1 MGTGGLSS
9 DSNGGPV
16 APPQQPPS
24 RPSPQP
30 VPQPV
35 PVQQQ
40 PMVSTLYDLIDTI
53 LYPKQTCFPL
63 KSISFSKEVNI
74 SKKTRNW
81 GEGRKSFSWKMH
93 PTLTLKIK
101 VRVIIS
107 WAGGDSPFDSFK
119 GIKGPPYKHPTVSAG
134 QVRGLFPPSRV
145 TKSYSVCLNFNPQ
158 LPNKLRQRTGG
169 LSRDHHQFLSNRTRC
184 FVIYEWTFS
193 PPVQVWLSRFPADC
207 WYLNEC
213 NIPYSFIDYK

>member
-1 MGTGGLSS
+1 MNLPKRFLVLLPLTGFHW
-9 DSNGGPV
+9 N
-16 APPQQPPS
+16 
-24 RPSPQP
+24 
-30 VPQPV
+30 
-35 PVQQQ
+35 
-40 PMVSTLYDLIDTI
+40 
-53 LYPKQTCFPL
+53 
-63 KSISFSKEVNI
+63 EVNI
-74 SKKTRNW
+74 SKETGGERN
-81 GEGRKSFSWKMH
+81 SFSWKMH

-145 TKSYSVCLNFNPQ
+145 TKSYSACLNFNPQ

-193 PPVQVWLSRFPADC
+193 PPYESVVFQLIVDGSNVSMNGRM
-207 WYLNEC
+207 
-213 NIPYSFIDYK
+213 IIS